1 MSKVRPRLC
10 VEVLE
15 GRDVPAAT
23 GFPWGNA
30 GHLTLSFAPDPTA
43 TTVGTDVG
51 GQTSSLSTT
60 FTGDPNYRAEIL
72 RAFQTWAVQANVSIA
87 LVGDDGSPFG
97 SAGPVQGDPR
107 FGDVR
112 IAAAPMGGES
122 LAISTPHDPFL
133 SGTWA
138 GDVVFNAGKAFGP
151 GGASVPA
158 VALHEA
164 GHVLGLDHS
173 PNRTSVMY
181 SHLGTGRTTLSAADV
196 LNLRALYGTRAAD
209 PFEKGPSGN
218 NLLRTATRMDLLPD
232 ARFDGDVPLAVFGD
246 LRTARDVDY
255 FAVAIP
261 DKYDGP
267 VTFRLQ
273 TAGVSLMNP
282 SLTVFDQ
289 AGRVLGPGAVTSTD
303 LGGGVVKVTLAGVT
317 PGQKYYARVD
327 GATDDV
333 FGVGSYA
340 LAVTLDDELKPAV
353 TEERIDAVL
362 RGPYR
367 ALGQHD
373 LRYLFEDPA
382 YLVNADGGTNESA
395 GSATRL
401 ALPRGYSSPTHFEY
415 LGSLAGPADVDT
427 YAVRTPAWT
436 RPGALTATVWVQD
449 AAAPPPAVRVTDR
462 AGNLVAFDILAN
474 GAGRY
479 TIQATRA
486 GAGRDYFV
494 AVGGP
499 AATNYSLAI
508 DLTRQAAPVVSFA
521 ADQPTAAR
529 PNTGRALYVAQSQVF
544 DFILSASGPAGSS
557 VRLSVVNK
565 DGAAL
570 YTLAAN
576 AGETVSGPAVFLPA
590 GGYAVVFEG
599 LAGATGFTLR
609 GAGLTIPIG
618 PMPTDP
624 TAKPVFTAPD
634 GTYTY
639 PAYLGGYDP
648 YLANLIET
656 TYGLTAPT
664 GDQTVSA
671 PTTDPYMMLPLAP

>member
-1 MSKVRPRLC
+1 MSKVRSRLC

-30 GHLTLSFAPDPTA
+30 GHLTLSFAPD
-43 TTVGTDVG
+43 GTDVG
-51 GQTSSLSTT
+51 GQ
-60 FTGDPNYRAEIL
+60 AEL
-72 RAFQTWAVQANVSIA
+72 AVHHLRGRPELPGGNPRAFQTWSVQANVSIA

-97 SAGPVQGDPR
+97 STGPVQGDPR

-196 LNLRALYGTRAAD
+196 LNLRALYGIRAAD

-232 ARFDGDVPLAVFGD
+232 AQFDGDVPLAVFGD

-261 DKYDGP
+261 DRYSGP

-282 SLTVFDQ
+282 SLTVFDR
-289 AGRVLGPGAVTSTD
+289 AGRVLGPGTVTSTD
-303 LGGGVVKVTLAGVT
+303 LGGGGVKVTLAAVT

-327 GATDDV
+327 GATNDV
-333 FGVGSYA
+333 FGVGTYA

-382 YLVNADGGTNESA
+382 YLVNADGGTNETA

-436 RPGALTATVWVQD
+436 RPGGPHGDGL
-449 AAAPPPAVRVTDR
+449 
-462 AGNLVAFDILAN
+462 
-474 GAGRY
+474 GAGRDRP
-479 TIQATRA
+479 AAGRA
-486 GAGRDYFV
+486 GDRPGRQPGGRRHPGQRERGVHHPGDAGRRPCRDYFV
-494 AVGGP
+494 AVGG
-499 AATNYSLAI
+499 
-508 DLTRQAAPVVSFA
+508 
-521 ADQPTAAR
+521 R
-529 PNTGRALYVAQSQVF
+529 P
-544 DFILSASGPAGSS
+544 P
-557 VRLSVVNK
+557 
-565 DGAAL
+565 
-570 YTLAAN
+570 
-576 AGETVSGPAVFLPA
+576 
-590 GGYAVVFEG
+590 
-599 LAGATGFTLR
+599 
-609 GAGLTIPIG
+609 
-618 PMPTDP
+618 
-624 TAKPVFTAPD
+624 
-634 GTYTY
+634 GTT
-639 PAYLGGYDP
+639 PWP
-648 YLANLIET
+648 ST
-656 TYGLTAPT
+656 
-664 GDQTVSA
+664 
-671 PTTDPYMMLPLAP
+671 